1 MRLVRLALLS
11 FSVLLSS
18 ILIDGHEGG
27 GKRAFREQVAEQVRK
42 AVGEQEAV
50 GDSRRSQRD
59 GKQDVS
65 DKAKQAADCRPRG
78 EDRGG
83 AERRHASKTS
93 TKTGTNTDTKT
104 GMLSSPH
111 LLPSPPMSSPRPTLL
126 NPLFAPLSTLKGVGP
141 QRLPALEKLCAENRI
156 LNLLAHA
163 PRKHRPRYKIQSIS
177 ELPTTHETPPHIAIV
192 LSIARHIPPATP
204 RLPYRIL
211 CADNSNNTIELLWFK
226 AQSSTMQARMPEGAK
241 RTVCGSLSEYQGK
254 AQLAHPEQILPE
266 QAFPNIPENEPQW
279 RLTHGIT
286 RYTLK
291 KLLAQALERVPNLPE
306 WHPEQFL
313 QANAYPSFRQAIFD
327 LHTAEQEKSRRAHAR
342 LAYDELFA
350 HHLAL
355 ALVKRHWGHKNK
367 RKNKEQEK
375 EDKLSTATQRL
386 EAFHQNLPFQ
396 PTAAQ
401 QRAVLEIRNDIEA
414 EASML
419 RLLQGDVG
427 SGKTYVAACALLC
440 ATAEAGQGVLM
451 APSDLLARQHVATL
465 QEWFAPLG
473 IEVALLCG
481 SLAKKEREKTLERIE
496 SGAVSVVVG
505 THALFQKGVLYRDLR
520 LAVID
525 EQHRFGVYQRAALL
539 SKSSSPDV
547 LVMSATPIP
556 RTLMLSVWGGIALSR
571 LDEKPAGRQPIET
584 RTVSLGRIEEVLSAV
599 ARWRSAGDKIYWVCP
614 TITESEPDSGLESG
628 LENGSSVARVV
639 TKVVSVEERVRILR
653 SRFSSSSVVFLHSKL
668 SSDKRAESLQRFVS
682 GDADILVATTMI
694 EVGIDI
700 PSARAIVIENA
711 EHFGLAQL
719 HQLRGRVGRDGGA
732 ARCLLLFDGAAGEE
746 ARSRLSILRETQDG
760 FRIAE
765 EDWRLRG
772 SGDLLGVRQSGLPQ
786 FLFVDFGEHY
796 GLARAAAE
804 QARVCVARDPWL
816 RGEGD
821 LRLLLALF
829 EQGESLEMVEAA

>member
-1 MRLVRLALLS
+1 
-11 FSVLLSS
+11 
-18 ILIDGHEGG
+18 
-27 GKRAFREQVAEQVRK
+27 
-42 AVGEQEAV
+42 
-50 GDSRRSQRD
+50 
-59 GKQDVS
+59 
-65 DKAKQAADCRPRG
+65 
-78 EDRGG
+78 
-83 AERRHASKTS
+83 
-93 TKTGTNTDTKT
+93 
-104 GMLSSPH
+104 
-111 LLPSPPMSSPRPTLL
+111 MSSPRPSIL
-126 NPLFAPLSTLKGVGP
+126 NPFFVSLSTLKGVGP
-141 QRLPALEKLCAENRI
+141 QRLPALEKLCSENRI

-163 PRKHRPRYKIQSIS
+163 PKRHQPRYKIQSITD
-177 ELPTTHETPPHIAIV
+177 LPTPHDIPPHIAIV
-192 LSIARHIPPATP
+192 LRIAQHIPPATP
-204 RLPYRIL
+204 KLPYRIL
-211 CADNSNNTIELLWFK
+211 CADKNNNTIELLWFQAK
-226 AQSSTMQARMPEGAK
+226 AAAMRARLPEGEK
-241 RTVCGSLSEYQGK
+241 RTLCGSLSDYQGK
-254 AQLAHPEQILPE
+254 AQLVHPEHILPE
-266 QAFPNIPENEPQW
+266 AAFSNLPENEPQW

-291 KLLAQALERVPNLPE
+291 QLLLQALERVPNLPE
-306 WHPEQFL
+306 WQPEKTL
-313 QANAYPSFRQAIFD
+313 KANAYPSFRQALFE
-327 LHTAEQEKSRRAHAR
+327 LHTAEEKKSRRAHAR

-355 ALVKRHWGHKNK
+355 ALVKRHWGQNNK
-367 RKNKEQEK
+367 RTTKANPAAAEQK
-375 EDKLSTATQRL
+375 L
-386 EAFHQNLPFQ
+386 EAFHNNLPFS

-401 QRAVLEIRNDIEA
+401 RRAVLEIRNDIEA
-414 EASML
+414 EGRML

-440 ATAEAGQGVLM
+440 ATTEQGQGVMM

-465 QEWFAPLG
+465 QEWFSPMG

-481 SLAKKEREKTLERIE
+481 SLAKKEREENLQRIA
-496 SGAVSVVVG
+496 SGAASVIVG
-505 THALFQKGVLYRDLR
+505 THALFQKGVIYRDLR

-571 LDEKPAGRQPIET
+571 LDEKPAGRKPIQT
-584 RTVSLGRIEEVLSAV
+584 RTISLRRIEEVLSAV
-599 ARWRSAGDKIYWVCP
+599 ERWRTAGDKIYWVCP
-614 TITESEPDSGLESG
+614 IITESEPSSDPSSDSGSDPSSDSG
-628 LENGSSVARVV
+628 VAR
-639 TKVVSVEERVRILR
+639 VVSVEERVRILR
-653 SRFSSSSVVFLHSKL
+653 ARFASDRVVFLHSKL
-668 SSDKRAESLQRFVS
+668 SSDRRAEALQRFVA

-732 ARCLLLFDGAAGEE
+732 ARCLLLFDGDAGEE

-772 SGDLLGVRQSGLPQ
+772 SGDPLGVRQSGLPQ
-786 FLFVDFGEHY
+786 FLFVDFAEHF
-796 GLARAAAE
+796 GMAKLAAE
-804 QARVCVARDPWL
+804 QARVCVEDDPWL
-816 RGEGD
+816 RGGEV